1 MLRDYNLDPPNGPDG
16 GDPCAECGQEIG
28 EECFEVEGTFKCAGI
43 PPTYVCSPK
52 CRSEYLQGYAD
63 HMMDQHD
70 WD

>member
-1 MLRDYNLDPPNGPDG
+1 MNEPSLDPPSGPDG
-16 GDPCAECGQEIG
+16 GDPCSECGEEIG
-28 EECFEVEGTFKCAGI
+28 EECFYVAIPGPRLAG
-43 PPTYVCSPK
+43 PVYVCSTE